1 MTFHFYSFGSSII
14 ISIIQKY
21 GEWDDY
27 RRQERSYEVPQVSE
41 AQYDKYTPGRY
52 NMTKKYYKG

>member
-1 MTFHFYSFGSSII
+1 MIL
-14 ISIIQKY
+14 KY

-52 NMTKKYYKG
+52 NMTKKYYKGED